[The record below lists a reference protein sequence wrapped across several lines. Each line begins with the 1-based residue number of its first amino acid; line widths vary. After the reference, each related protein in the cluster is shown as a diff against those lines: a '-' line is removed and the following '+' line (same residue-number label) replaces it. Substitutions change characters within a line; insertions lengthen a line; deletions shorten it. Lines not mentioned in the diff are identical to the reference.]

1 MVLKKNVRITK
12 CLIMNHRLSIQEVL
26 LLLPQ
31 QEDGGIYKKNLEV
44 KV

>member
-1 MVLKKNVRITK
+1 MVLKKNVRIINT
-12 CLIMNHRLSIQEVL
+12 NHRLSIQEVLL

>member
-1 MVLKKNVRITK
+1 
-12 CLIMNHRLSIQEVL
+12 MNHRLSIQEV

>member
-1 MVLKKNVRITK
+1 MVLKKNVRK
-12 CLIMNHRLSIQEVL
+12 VPNHRLSIQEVLL

>member
-1 MVLKKNVRITK
+1 MVLKKNVRK
-12 CLIMNHRLSIQEVL
+12 VPNHRLSIQEVL